1 MNVKSIVAPEVLVI
15 MLFVAVTGYFIMSK
29 IVNRKYGYTKK
40 REKELENRCFGY
52 RFFRSMYV
60 GWCSCLVALA

>member
-15 MLFVAVTGYFIMSK
+15 MLFVAVIGYFIMSK

-40 REKELENRCFGY
+40 REEELENIDEKKGG
-52 RFFRSMYV
+52 S
-60 GWCSCLVALA
+60 L

>member
-29 IVNRKYGYTKK
+29 IVNSKYGYTKK
-40 REKELENRCFGY
+40 REEELENIDAKKGG
-52 RFFRSMYV
+52 S
-60 GWCSCLVALA
+60 L

>member
-15 MLFVAVTGYFIMSK
+15 MLVVAVTGYFIMSK

-40 REKELENRCFGY
+40 REKELENIDEKKGG
-52 RFFRSMYV
+52 S
-60 GWCSCLVALA
+60 L

>member
-15 MLFVAVTGYFIMSK
+15 MLFVAVTGYFIMNK

-40 REKELENRCFGY
+40 REKELENIDEKKGG
-52 RFFRSMYV
+52 S
-60 GWCSCLVALA
+60 L

>member
-15 MLFVAVTGYFIMSK
+15 MLVVAVTGYFIMSK

-40 REKELENRCFGY
+40 REEELENIDEKKGGSLGRKSVF
-52 RFFRSMYV
+52 
-60 GWCSCLVALA
+60 